1 MSDPNVLQLQN
12 YIKAV
17 KPLGLN
23 YTGPADGV
31 ITTGLIFLLHN
42 LQSLLPDKKLNLVN
56 GRTVDPTALSQ
67 LVKAVGKELPK
78 VEKPKLEKEDA
89 VISDKPEDLKESKD
103 EDIVNKNSAWESFLS
118 ESLPVVGKL
127 YDGDL
132 SKAAKNLEAAIGK
145 EIDKPMSGVIWND
158 SKKSFNT
165 TPDDIRSALNK
176 IQKHKAA
183 GDVSKKS
190 KLTQDERVI
199 KFAETFN
206 F

>member
-17 KPLGLN
+17 KPMGLN
-23 YTGPADGV
+23 YTGSADGV
-31 ITTGLIFLLHN
+31 VTTGLIFLLHN

-56 GRTVDPTALSQ
+56 GAKVDPTALAQ
-67 LVKAVGKELPK
+67 LVKAIGKELPK
-78 VEKPKLEKEDA
+78 VKETKLEKED
-89 VISDKPEDLKESKD
+89 VVNSDKPEESKD

-145 EIDKPMSGVIWND
+145 EIDKPMSGVIWNE

-165 TPDDIRSALNK
+165 TPDDIRNALNK
-176 IQKHKAA
+176 IQKYKAT

-190 KLTQDERVI
+190 RFTQDERVI